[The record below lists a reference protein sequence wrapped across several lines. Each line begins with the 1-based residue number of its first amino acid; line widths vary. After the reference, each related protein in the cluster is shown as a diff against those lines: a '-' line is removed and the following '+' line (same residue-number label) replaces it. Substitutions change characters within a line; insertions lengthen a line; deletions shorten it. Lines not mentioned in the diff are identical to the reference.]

1 MPHVLRRIMDRV
13 RPVRPRPVIL
23 MYHRVSPPTIDPWG
37 LSVHP
42 RHFRQHVEMLREF
55 RTPLALSAFV
65 ARLQAGTL
73 PDNAVAVTF
82 DDGYVDNLR
91 EARPHL
97 AAANVPATVFLA
109 AGSIGQIREFWW
121 DEVARGILGRR
132 QALACAIPLNGST
145 CRLQFDVASDD
156 ELRESSW
163 WRAWQEPRT
172 GRQRTYLE
180 FWRLLRDASAAQRD
194 VAMEGFRRASNLPP
208 PAPSDLPMTANDVA
222 ELTGDGLVQIGAHTV
237 THPVLTL
244 LEPEERRREIV
255 EGKRRCE
262 QLVKGPIT
270 GFAYPHGAENEACRN
285 AVRESGFAWACSTAS
300 AAVHHT
306 CDVYALPRV
315 FVQDWDAHTFKAALT

>member
-1 MPHVLRRIMDRV
+1 
-13 RPVRPRPVIL
+13 
-23 MYHRVSPPTIDPWG
+23 
-37 LSVHP
+37 
-42 RHFRQHVEMLREF
+42 
-55 RTPLALSAFV
+55 
-65 ARLQAGTL
+65 
-73 PDNAVAVTF
+73 
-82 DDGYVDNLR
+82 
-91 EARPHL
+91 
-97 AAANVPATVFLA
+97 
-109 AGSIGQIREFWW
+109 
-121 DEVARGILGRR
+121 
-132 QALACAIPLNGST
+132 
-145 CRLQFDVASDD
+145 
-156 ELRESSW
+156 
-163 WRAWQEPRT
+163 
-172 GRQRTYLE
+172 
-180 FWRLLRDASAAQRD
+180 
-194 VAMEGFRRASNLPP
+194 
-208 PAPSDLPMTANDVA
+208 MTANDVA